1 MTYEDVGAVPDVVAG
16 TLQLDTMQV
25 YALIYPGASHSF
37 VSYRIV
43 NNLHVLFSNLG
54 VGVIVSTPLGE
65 NIHINDIYRGVKL
78 YIGGLELR
86 VDFMPLKLYDFD
98 LILGMDWLS
107 KHKARVDC
115 FTKTVTIQ
123 GISDKRVVFKGE
135 RKVIP
140 SCVISVLVTRKLL
153 RKGCSAWLAHV
164 RELEKGSIDL
174 ASIPVVREFR
184 DVFSEEL
191 LGLPL
196 VREIKVSIKTI
207 TRVSPIARSPYRMAP
222 MELAE
227 LKVELQELLDKG
239 FIRPRNLP
247 WGASVLFVKKK
258 DGTLHFCIDYRQ
270 LNKVT
275 VKNRYPLP

>member
-1 MTYEDVGAVPDVVAG
+1 
-16 TLQLDTMQV
+16 
-25 YALIYPGASHSF
+25 
-37 VSYRIV
+37 V

-54 VGVIVSTPLGE
+54 VGVTVSTPLGE
-65 NIHINDIYRGVKL
+65 NIHINDIYIGVKL

-98 LILGMDWLS
+98 LILGMDWVS

-135 RKVIP
+135 KKVIP
-140 SCVISVLVTRKLL
+140 SCVILVLVTRKLL

-174 ASIPVVREFR
+174 ASIPVVREFQ
-184 DVFSEEL
+184 DVFPEEL
-191 LGLPL
+191 PGLPL
-196 VREIKVSIKTI
+196 VREIKVSIETI
-207 TRVSPIARSPYRMAP
+207 TGVSPIAQSPYRMAP

-239 FIRPRNLP
+239 FIQPRNFP
-247 WGASVLFVKKK
+247 WEL
-258 DGTLHFCIDYRQ
+258 
-270 LNKVT
+270 
-275 VKNRYPLP
+275 RYCL